1 MKRRSMLL
9 GTGGAVGVWGATGLA
24 GAPRAAASGTASAP
38 VFDVRGHGAVGD
50 GATDDTSAFV
60 QAFGAARAAAFGATV
75 LIPPGSYLVGAS
87 LVIGA
92 GMTVS
97 AYGARITRLKDSGA
111 LLKNFDAST
120 DAPGYSGAGNLTVL
134 GGTWDMAGDVY
145 SRTSDAI
152 GFGHC
157 QDVLVQDCTILRVP
171 SAHAVE
177 LNAVRRARIVNCVF
191 DGLDATYTTRSDK
204 EAVQI
209 TGAISAASLPCPPYD
224 DTPCA
229 DILITGCS
237 LVDSTHGLFGALCG
251 DHGGKAGVVHTGVRV
266 LGNHVEAAAGHGVRA
281 VDWSASVVH
290 GNTVERAQISGIK
303 VESLGGNPMSAL
315 SVEGNIVTGT
325 GTDSST
331 GGGIVVID
339 AVTDLSL
346 SGNVVT
352 GVRGETGI
360 YVRYARRATI
370 TGNTVSRTVRSTGVS
385 NCQGV
390 HVQHSPGAVIA
401 QNTVADC
408 EGDGIGVDAGLSGAA
423 MNGDAPV
430 VTGNRVDG
438 VAGHGIAV
446 GCPDGVLR
454 DNHITGANTAGSAAA
469 YGIRLGGAASN
480 MSCQGNVV
488 RQGMGQAAAAIAVLP
503 GSKGTW
509 VTGNDLR
516 GWGAG
521 SPALLDQGTGTL
533 TTTGN
538 ATG

>member
-1 MKRRSMLL
+1 MLL
-9 GTGGAVGVWGATGLA
+9 GTGGIVGVWGAASLA
-24 GAPRAAASGTASAP
+24 EAPGAVAAGTAS
-38 VFDVRGHGAVGD
+38 VFDVREYGATGD
-50 GATDDTSAFV
+50 GRTDDTSAFV
-60 QAFGAARAAAFGATV
+60 QAFGAARAAASGAMV

-87 LVIGA
+87 LVMGA
-92 GMTVS
+92 GMTVN
-97 AYGARITRLKDSGA
+97 AYGARITRRTDSGA

-120 DAPGYSGAGNLTVL
+120 NAPGYAGAGNLTVL

-145 SRTSDAI
+145 TRTSDAM

-177 LNAVRRARIVNCVF
+177 LNAVRRARIVNCAF

-237 LVDSTHGLFGALCG
+237 LADSPHGLFGALCG

-266 LGNHVEAAAGHGVRA
+266 VGNHVEAAAGHGVRA
-281 VDWSASVVH
+281 VDWSASVVQ

-303 VESLGGNPMSAL
+303 VESLGGNTLSAL
-315 SVEGNIVTGT
+315 SVDGNIITDTGT
-325 GTDSST
+325 ASST
-331 GGGIVVID
+331 GGGIVVAD

-346 SGNVVT
+346 SGNVVSRVT
-352 GVRGETGI
+352 GETGI

-370 TGNTVSRTVRSTGVS
+370 TGNTVSQTVRGTGVS
-385 NCQGV
+385 DCQGV

-408 EGDGIGVDAGLSGAA
+408 AGDGIGVDAGLSGAV

-430 VTGNRVDG
+430 VTGNRVDS
-438 VAGHGIAV
+438 VTGHGIAV
-446 GCPDGVLR
+446 GCPDGAVR
-454 DNHITGANTAGSAAA
+454 DNHVTGANTAGAAA
-469 YGIRLGGAASN
+469 TYGIRLGGAASN

-488 RQGMGQAAAAIAVLP
+488 RQIAGQTSATAAIAVLP

-516 GWGAG
+516 GWG
-521 SPALLDQGTGTL
+521 SSSLLDQGTGTL